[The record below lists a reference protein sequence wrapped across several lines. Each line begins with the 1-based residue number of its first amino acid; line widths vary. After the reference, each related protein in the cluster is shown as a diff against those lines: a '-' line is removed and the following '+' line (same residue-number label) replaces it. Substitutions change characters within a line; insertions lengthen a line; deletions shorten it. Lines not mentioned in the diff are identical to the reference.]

1 MPWVIAVVLAV
12 IFWALSQAPF
22 IQAANEVPMLQ
33 DIGLNLSTALVQ
45 MGVVVLMF
53 PLVNMIF
60 LKPLR
65 EALDTR
71 TKYLDDTYS
80 AAESLKQRMQD
91 LKDSYEERLARS
103 EGEARAKIQV
113 ALKEAQQ
120 MKDSILSEARGQ
132 AEEISRR
139 ASEEMARERE
149 KMLVDLRTH
158 VVDLTLTAT
167 ERLIGESMD
176 QPRQRKLVEEFIKN
190 VEVPG

>member
-80 AAESLKQRMQD
+80 AAESLK
-91 LKDSYEERLARS
+91 
-103 EGEARAKIQV
+103 
-113 ALKEAQQ
+113 
-120 MKDSILSEARGQ
+120 
-132 AEEISRR
+132 
-139 ASEEMARERE
+139 
-149 KMLVDLRTH
+149 
-158 VVDLTLTAT
+158 
-167 ERLIGESMD
+167 
-176 QPRQRKLVEEFIKN
+176 
-190 VEVPG
+190 